1 MKEYIMQRIATLKS
15 ENRVVR
21 FPIEQTIFDRPSRPV
36 VQIKTDYEEKLE
48 KGRESYFDY
57 WRQDEQI

>member
-15 ENRVVR
+15 ENKVIR
-21 FPIEQTIFDRPSRPV
+21 FPIEKTIV
-36 VQIKTDYEEKLE
+36 YQIRTKEEQKIE

-57 WRQDEQI
+57 WRQSD